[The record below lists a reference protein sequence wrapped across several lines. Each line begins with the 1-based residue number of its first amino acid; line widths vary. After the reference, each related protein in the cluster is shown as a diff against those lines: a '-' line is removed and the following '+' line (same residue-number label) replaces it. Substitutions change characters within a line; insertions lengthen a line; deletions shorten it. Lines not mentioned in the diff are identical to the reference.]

1 MIKCSMSLAAL
12 IVFCIGSFGSYKI
25 NENSAFSISSSYHT
39 AAVHPL
45 MDSARAEVDAG
56 RYWHAS
62 RLLRSLSEKGEHF
75 DSSAILLLARADA
88 GWKNWSGVIKGL
100 EKVDW
105 LDKLMD
111 AEGRRLLALGFNETE
126 NWKSALENFT
136 RLRKVRSM
144 SGTMVPEAS
153 REARVAARAGE
164 WASVFEVMKII
175 DSESPEIVAWTA
187 LDIARWSSKE
197 GDIEHVLD
205 LLPWI
210 QKDITVADL
219 AWELK
224 PQSFLMAGD
233 SSRALDAYRE
243 TIKFE
248 TDASRRGQVL
258 SMIGALR
265 LARGD
270 SVGARKSLEESLNL
284 YSHGLSGARAARTLL
299 DMGELDPNRLLII
312 GKILDDT
319 GDNKNSLKAYLLYKN
334 ILSDSLNLNPEM
346 KLTIA
351 RLMSSVGQHDA
362 AISSFRKLVKT
373 DDSDFEIRVLNEWLR
388 TRRNQGRYDAVR
400 TIQRWI
406 IERFPESSQAVS
418 IVISR
423 AAAAQDRGSYSDAAA
438 GFERAITM
446 APSLSFTSHAW
457 MRLGQIYL
465 QRKDMVA
472 ASQLF
477 QKYLTDFPDGQ
488 QWEQA
493 AYWSAVSLSAL
504 GREVEAKR
512 YLDMVHKRNP
522 TSYYAVLAWE
532 HIGKPYNLLLS
543 VASKPNPPK
552 WLMESLITLD
562 ILVSA
567 GLDRSAEFVVKNL
580 IARANGSIPVSLDIA
595 DNLIERGFTI
605 EGINVGW
612 KLLREGAPYSLRLMR
627 VLYPFPHRQIVTR
640 EAKEAGIDP
649 LFIASLIRQ
658 ESAFAVKI
666 RSSAG
671 AIGLMQVMPAT
682 GGYVADKLGIKGFT
696 PASLETAEI
705 NLHLGMAFWVDM
717 ERRYGENN
725 LPLALSAYNAGPTRA
740 RRWKQF
746 EESGDPLRFTERIP
760 FDETR
765 GYVKNITRNIHLYKF
780 LYRDN

>member
-12 IVFCIGSFGSYKI
+12 IVLCIGSFGSYKI

-100 EKVDW
+100 ERVDW

-197 GDIEHVLD
+197 GDVEHVLD

-248 TDASRRGQVL
+248 TDVSRRGQVL

-284 YSHGLSGARAARTLL
+284 YPHGLSGARAARTLL
-299 DMGELDPNRLLII
+299 DMGELDPDLLLII
-312 GKILDDT
+312 GQILDNT
-319 GDNKNSLKAYLLYKN
+319 GDSKNSLKAYLLYKN
-334 ILSDSLNLNPEM
+334 ILSDSLTLNPEM

-543 VASKPNPPK
+543 VGSKPNPPK

-562 ILVSA
+562 ILVLA
-567 GLDRSAEFVVKNL
+567 GLDRSAEFVAKNL

-682 GGYVADKLGIKGFT
+682 GSYVADKLGIKGFT